1 MKRVVVLLA
10 LAAACLPS
18 AVCAEP
24 LASQVKPLDTRS
36 DGVYGRLDGDVMLS
50 ATALA
55 ELSDG
60 GLAPGARLAAH
71 YFWMVGLAAGY
82 VRPVA
87 DDVPRHVLS
96 VGVDLRPT
104 FLPRWAMDL
113 QRGPS
118 TLDLWLD
125 SISLGIAAN
134 WAQPPGEDF
143 GDALALEL
151 SAGFGL
157 PLMGSAEGLW
167 LDARG
172 LMRTPDSGT
181 SGWAA
186 QLGLGWHAAWL
197 SPLLE

>member
-1 MKRVVVLLA
+1 MRRVLVRLA
-10 LAAACLPS
+10 LLGGCLPS

-24 LASQVKPLDTRS
+24 LASQVRPLDTRS
-36 DGVYGRLDGDVMLS
+36 DGVYGRLDGDIMLS

-60 GLAPGARLAAH
+60 GVAPGVRLAAH
-71 YFWMVGLAAGY
+71 YFWMVGLTAGY

-96 VGVDLRPT
+96 AGLDLRPA

-113 QRGPS
+113 ERGPS

-125 SISLGIAAN
+125 SISFGIAAN
-134 WAQPPGEDF
+134 WAQPPDEDF
-143 GDALALEL
+143 GDVLALEL

-157 PLMGSAEGLW
+157 PLMGHAEGLW

-181 SGWAA
+181 SGWGA

>member
-1 MKRVVVLLA
+1 MRVVGALFALA
-10 LAAACLPS
+10 LTCLPA
-18 AVCAEP
+18 AVSAEP
-24 LASQVKPLDTRS
+24 LKHQVQPLDTRS
-36 DGVYGRLDGDVMLS
+36 DGVYGRLEGDVMLS

-55 ELSDG
+55 ELAEG
-60 GLAPGARLAAH
+60 GVAPGARLAAH
-71 YFWMVGLAAGY
+71 YFWMVGLTAGY

-87 DDVPRHVLS
+87 SDVPRHVLS
-96 VGVDLRPT
+96 AGVDLRPT

-125 SISLGIAAN
+125 SISLGVAAN
-134 WAQPPGEDF
+134 WAQPPDEDF
-143 GDALALEL
+143 GDSLALEL
-151 SAGFGL
+151 SAGFGV

-172 LMRTPDSGT
+172 LLRTPDWGT

-186 QLGLGWHAAWL
+186 QLGIGWHGAWL
-197 SPLLE
+197 SPLLD